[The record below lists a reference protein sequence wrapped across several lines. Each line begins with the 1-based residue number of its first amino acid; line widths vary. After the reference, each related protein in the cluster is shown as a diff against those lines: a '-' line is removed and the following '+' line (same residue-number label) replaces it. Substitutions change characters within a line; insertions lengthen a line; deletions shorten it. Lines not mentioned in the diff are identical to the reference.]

1 METEITRLE
10 KEHKISRRRNT
21 LELLKQERQKLDE
34 LLTYK
39 AEGMLRFVK
48 RKYYEMGNKAS
59 RLLAFQLRKAQSNRV
74 VPKIKHPDTDK
85 ITSQPKEIAEAFA
98 AYYKKLYEGQEL
110 LGKKE
115 KITKL
120 LDSIQ
125 LNSLSQVEA
134 EMLCS
139 PITVQEIIDSIS
151 KLKNS
156 KSPGADGYSGEY
168 YKVFVNEL
176 APILCWVYNYAL
188 DEKDPPKT
196 WSEAIITVIH
206 KDGKDP
212 TQCMGYRPIS
222 LLCQDLKILTSILA
236 NRVQRHIRKLGNSDQ
251 KAFITGR
258 QGTNNVRRALNL
270 QSIAS
275 DRKTPSMPLSLD
287 AEKAFDRLDR
297 TFLKQTLAHMGFNE
311 TFLSWIGV
319 FYMNPRSRVR
329 VNGQCSDFFDLGW
342 GTRQGDALS
351 PALFALSIEPLTELI
366 RSNPLIQG
374 IRDEG
379 GNQHK
384 IALYTDDILLFIEN
398 LVHSIPALLRNLNEY
413 GLVSVYKVNPSKS
426 EAMMV
431 SGAWPSQLDDV
442 VSFRRSKQGFRY
454 LGTTLIPP
462 RHTIRG

>member
-1 METEITRLE
+1 MNDPLIQQELRDKLKEYIDINDSGDVTPPILWDGAKAVMRGHIIQITSRIKKQRETRRLELETVITRLE
-10 KEHKISRRRNT
+10 NKHKISRKRNT
-21 LELLKQERQKLDE
+21 LELLKQERKKLDE

-74 VPKIKHPDTDK
+74 VPKIKHPDTNK

-139 PITVQEIIDSIS
+139 PITVQEITDSIS
-151 KLKNS
+151 KLKNN
-156 KSPGADGYSGEY
+156 KSPGADRYSGEY
-168 YKVFVNEL
+168 YKAFVHEL
-176 APILCWVYNYAL
+176 APIVCQVYNYAL

-196 WSEAIITVIH
+196 WSEAIITVIR

-212 TQCMGYRPIS
+212 TQCTGYRPIS

-236 NRVQRHIRKLGNSDQ
+236 NRIQRHIWKLVKSDQ
-251 KAFITGR
+251 TGFITGR
-258 QGTNNVRRALNL
+258 QGTNNVKRALNL

-275 DRKTPSMPLSLD
+275 DRKTPSMLLSLD
-287 AEKAFDRLDR
+287 AEKAFDRLDW
-297 TFLKQTLAHMGFNE
+297 TFLRHTLAHMGFNE

-319 FYMNPRSRVR
+319 YYMNLRS
-329 VNGQCSDFFDLGW
+329 
-342 GTRQGDALS
+342 
-351 PALFALSIEPLTELI
+351 
-366 RSNPLIQG
+366 
-374 IRDEG
+374 
-379 GNQHK
+379 
-384 IALYTDDILLFIEN
+384 
-398 LVHSIPALLRNLNEY
+398 
-413 GLVSVYKVNPSKS
+413 
-426 EAMMV
+426 
-431 SGAWPSQLDDV
+431 
-442 VSFRRSKQGFRY
+442 
-454 LGTTLIPP
+454 
-462 RHTIRG
+462 